1 MAFHN
6 IGRRQMPLHEYK
18 CSECGVVFEVLQKVS
33 DSPLKKCIKCG
44 GPVNKLVSSPAIQ
57 FKGSGWYVT
66 DYALKKDRSTAAEKK
81 VSPKTQESPS
91 SKPAEQKNT
100 TKD

>member
-1 MAFHN
+1 
-6 IGRRQMPLHEYK
+6 MPLHEYK
-18 CSECGVVFEVLQKVS
+18 CSECGVVFEVLQKIS

-66 DYALKKDRSTAAEKK
+66 DYALKKDRAAAAEKK
-81 VSPKTQESPS
+81 VSPKIQEPPA
-91 SKPAEQKNT
+91 SKPTEQKNT